1 MMDWWL
7 GGSLGPGGE
16 LVWTSPEWVVV
27 LAAAAALVALGLAWI
42 GERWWV
48 ARLGEALAWALALA
62 ALVVALARPVWLEE
76 EGRLEP
82 GRVAVLI
89 DSSRSMAILE
99 EGTPRVEL
107 GAAIAD
113 RLDGEDVDLY
123 HFGHDLGVG
132 RPSAAEEP
140 GTDLEGAL
148 DALRERVA
156 GERLAGVVVI
166 TDGLDRGLLRRRFQE
181 EGPTASAL
189 DLPGPLTVYQAGSAG
204 DVRDLAVRKVDT
216 GGFAFLRSP
225 FLIRARIEGVGFG
238 GRTISAALQR
248 DGLPV
253 TEERVRLDAEGMG
266 EVEFLVQPDQV
277 GRFNYAVTV
286 PTYQDDAVPANN
298 TMPIV
303 VSVVR
308 DRIRVLQVVGHPS
321 WDVKFL
327 RRFLKGD
334 PSVDL
339 VSFFILRTQ
348 RDMDGSYHQDEL
360 SLIEFPHER
369 LFSSDLHDFDL
380 VVFQNFDHQPYFRY
394 DSHQLLRNIRRY
406 VEEDGHGLVMIG
418 GDRSFDLGAYGGTPL
433 EGILPL
439 RLGVPGEAADPA
451 PFRPLLTE
459 EGARHPITR
468 LANDPVENAAWWDR
482 LQPMDG
488 TNLTLGATDDAT
500 VLLAHPTRTVVDGSP
515 LPILAVREVGRGR
528 TMALTVD
535 ASWRWSF
542 SEAAQGR
549 GNQAY
554 LRFWKNAFRW
564 LMDDPTAARVT
575 VETPRENYAVHDV
588 VQLVIRVRDP
598 GFAPLP
604 GASARAEVTVGGHT
618 TTLKGRTGA
627 DGEVVLELPAEH
639 RGAHRVKVVVT
650 DLDIEVGV
658 AETVYAVTTRDPEV
672 DEVAPD
678 GVFLQWL
685 AARVDGRYYG
695 PGEFGPILRDP
706 EAGRTVWDRRET
718 PLSRAPALALWMGLW
733 AGLAWIMRRRSGMR

>member
-1 MMDWWL
+1 MDWWL
-7 GGSLGPGGE
+7 GGHLGPGGG
-16 LVWTSPEWVVV
+16 LVWTSPEWLIV
-27 LAAAAALVALGLAWI
+27 LSAAAALLALGLSWL
-42 GERWWV
+42 GERWWLS
-48 ARLGEALAWALALA
+48 RLGETVAWALALA
-62 ALVVALARPVWLEE
+62 GVVVALARPVWLEE
-76 EGRLEP
+76 EGRREP
-82 GRVAVLI
+82 GRVAVLV
-89 DSSRSMAILE
+89 DASRSMAILE

-107 GAAIAD
+107 ANAIVDRVAA
-113 RLDGEDVDLY
+113 EDVDLY

-132 RPSAAEEP
+132 RALTAEAP

-181 EGPTASAL
+181 EGETASVP
-189 DLPGPLTVYQAGSAG
+189 DLPGPLTVYQVGSAG
-204 DVRDLAVRKVDT
+204 DLRDLAVRKVDT

-225 FLIRARIEGVGFG
+225 FTIRAHIEGVGFE
-238 GRTISAALQR
+238 GRTITASLQR
-248 DGLPV
+248 DGMPV
-253 TEERVRLDAEGMG
+253 TEERVRLDGDGHG
-266 EVEFLVQPDQV
+266 EVEFLVRPDRV
-277 GRFNYAVTV
+277 GRFSYEVTV

-308 DRIRVLQVVGHPS
+308 DRIRVLQVAGHPS

-339 VSFFILRTQ
+339 VSFFILRTM

-369 LFSSDLHDFDL
+369 LFSTDLKDFDL

-394 DSHQLLRNIRRY
+394 DSQQLLRNIRQY
-406 VEEDGHGLVMIG
+406 VEQEGHGLVMIG
-418 GDRSFDLGAYGGTPL
+418 GDRSFDLGAYAGTPL
-433 EGILPL
+433 EGILPV
-439 RLGVPGEAADPA
+439 RLGVPGDAADPT
-451 PFRPLLTE
+451 PFRPVLTE

-468 LANDPVENAAWWDR
+468 LATDPVENAAWWER

-488 TNLTLGATDDAT
+488 TNLTVGAAEDAA
-500 VLLAHPTRTVVDGSP
+500 VLLAHPTRTAADGSP

-528 TMALTVD
+528 TMALTSD

-575 VETPRENYAVHDV
+575 VDTPRENYAVNDV
-588 VQLVIRVRDP
+588 VRLVIRARDP

-618 TTLKGRTGA
+618 TTLQGRTGA

-639 RGAHRVKVVVT
+639 QGAHRVEVKVT
-650 DLDIEVGV
+650 DTDGEVGS

-672 DEVAPD
+672 DEVVPD

-685 AARVDGRYYG
+685 AARVGGQYYG
-695 PGEFGPILRDP
+695 PGEFGPILRD
-706 EAGRTVWDRRET
+706 EESGRTVWDRRET
-718 PLSRAPALALWMGLW
+718 PLGRAPALALWIGLW
-733 AGLAWIMRRRSGMR
+733 AGLAWIIRRRSGMR